1 MICLILGTNR
11 AENRSRVVTD
21 YIQRRLEKLSVPYN
35 YVDLSTFKTD
45 ILADHMYKS
54 DQQLE
59 LVSKIQDDFLKP
71 ARKLWFV
78 TPEYN
83 GSFPGVLKVF
93 IDAISVRDYK
103 DTFSQKK
110 ACLTGVATGRAGN
123 LRGMDHLSDILNH
136 LGVVVLPNKL
146 PISSIDKLMSADG
159 LDEVTSA
166 ALDKQIDTFLEF

>member
-11 AENRSRVVTD
+11 AENRSSVVTD
-21 YIQRRLEKLSVPYN
+21 YIQQRLENLSVAHN

-54 DQQLE
+54 DQQFK
-59 LVSKIQDDFLKP
+59 LVSEIQDNFLKP
-71 ARKLWFV
+71 AQKLWFV

-93 IDAISVRDYK
+93 IDAVSVRDYK
-103 DTFSQKK
+103 DTFSRKK

-146 PISSIDKLMSADG
+146 PISGIDKLMSADG
-159 LDEVTSA
+159 LDDLTTA
-166 ALDKQIDTFLEF
+166 ALNQQIDSFLEF